1 MCLNAHCRIYFSRTV
16 RFRFMREST
25 IYPHML
31 LDQPTGSWDRDY
43 CIVRMCLFTHSCLS
57 TWDSDSSDCVLCWLL
72 RSDHRHK
79 QLKKRMLWWCYEC
92 NKHFKLESFL
102 RASKKILLTLM
113 FLSSSTQWKVET
125 CCVGSVFHPFS
136 LLSHQQKVFDLLPSQ
151 INWFVAVNM

>member
-1 MCLNAHCRIYFSRTV
+1 
-16 RFRFMREST
+16 MREST
-25 IYPHML
+25 IYPYML

-43 CIVRMCLFTHSCLS
+43 CNVRMCLFIHSCLF
-57 TWDSDSSDCVLCWLL
+57 TWDLDSSYCLLCRLL

-79 QLKKRMLWWCYEC
+79 QRKKRGLWCYEC
-92 NKHFKLESFL
+92 NQHFKLESFL